1 MKLRPMLQVRD
12 VGAASRWYQATLGLR
27 SGHGGEEFEMLFDGD
42 DDLLHLHRVDADE
55 HGILEPSGEAPGA
68 GASFWFELVD
78 PDAVAGVVERAR
90 AAGVTVVQ
98 EPHWNPQ
105 AHHHEAT
112 LTDLDGYVVAV
123 HSPFEPG

>member
-12 VGAASRWYQATLGLR
+12 VGAARRWYEATLDLR
-27 SGHGGEEFEMLFDGD
+27 SGHGGDEFEMLLDDNGD
-42 DDLLHLHRVDADE
+42 VLHLHRLDAAE
-55 HGILEPSGEAPGA
+55 HGIEHAGGESPGA
-68 GASFWFELVD
+68 GASFWFELASQ
-78 PDAVAGVVERAR
+78 DAVTAVVERAR
-90 AAGVTVVQ
+90 AAGGTVVA

-112 LTDLDGYVVAV
+112 LTDVDGYVVAV